1 MAKELEYRGSFRFA
15 EEYALA
21 VEMIAGKRI
30 DLAPLMTHRFPV
42 RDADQAFQVALDRN
56 QSMKVHLL
64 DL

>member
-1 MAKELEYRGSFRFA
+1 
-15 EEYALA
+15 
-21 VEMIAGKRI
+21 MIAGKRI
-30 DLAPLMTHRFPV
+30 DLKPLMTHRFPV